1 MYLKYR
7 HGIST
12 ERFLMRSLQIQT
24 EVDLAVS
31 GVLLRGETFNEIYI
45 LRQEIHCYLL
55 GSHRLLL
62 S

>member
-1 MYLKYR
+1 M
-7 HGIST
+7 

-31 GVLLRGETFNEIYI
+31 SVLLRGETFNEIYI